1 MVTPFDADG
10 ALDIGAAVELARHLQ
25 STGTEAIV
33 VAGTTGEAP
42 VLSNEEKV
50 GLWEAVAS
58 AATVPVIAGS
68 TTNDTAHDVELTKE
82 AEKAGAAAILAV
94 TPYYNRPS
102 QTGISRHFSA
112 IVDATSLPVVLYD
125 IPVRT
130 GRKIASDTMVRLAR
144 EHRNVI
150 AVKDAAGDPA
160 GTARLLAEAPPGFE
174 VYSGDDSLTLPL
186 LAIGA
191 SGVVSVAAHWL
202 GPELAEMMSR
212 YFGGDVDGAA
222 QLNRELVDFVAFQAS
237 DEAPNPMPSKAI
249 LRAMGLHV
257 GECRLPHGA
266 APAWLEE
273 RAEALLADLR
283 ELAHR
288 RPGRPVGAP
297 GRPVGERMSP
307 SSSGGREWSR

>member
-1 MVTPFDADG
+1 
-10 ALDIGAAVELARHLQ
+10 
-25 STGTEAIV
+25 
-33 VAGTTGEAP
+33 
-42 VLSNEEKV
+42 
-50 GLWEAVAS
+50 
-58 AATVPVIAGS
+58 
-68 TTNDTAHDVELTKE
+68 
-82 AEKAGAAAILAV
+82 
-94 TPYYNRPS
+94 
-102 QTGISRHFSA
+102 
-112 IVDATSLPVVLYD
+112 
-125 IPVRT
+125 
-130 GRKIASDTMVRLAR
+130 MVRLAR

>member
-112 IVDATSLPVVLYD
+112 IVDAYVASGG
-125 IPVRT
+125 PVRHPCADWPQDSERHD
-130 GRKIASDTMVRLAR
+130 G
-144 EHRNVI
+144 
-150 AVKDAAGDPA
+150 
-160 GTARLLAEAPPGFE
+160 EA
-174 VYSGDDSLTLPL
+174 
-186 LAIGA
+186 
-191 SGVVSVAAHWL
+191 
-202 GPELAEMMSR
+202 
-212 YFGGDVDGAA
+212 
-222 QLNRELVDFVAFQAS
+222 
-237 DEAPNPMPSKAI
+237 
-249 LRAMGLHV
+249 
-257 GECRLPHGA
+257 
-266 APAWLEE
+266 
-273 RAEALLADLR
+273 
-283 ELAHR
+283 
-288 RPGRPVGAP
+288 RPGAQKRHRGQRR
-297 GRPVGERMSP
+297 GR
-307 SSSGGREWSR
+307 